1 LFIKKFMPKFINPIE
16 VLDKLNLK
24 DDMVVADF
32 GCGAGGWVIPLAK
45 RLEQGIVYAIDIQE
59 EMLSALESKLKVE
72 NIQNVRKIL
81 SNIEDDKDLKLSP
94 LSCDLILM
102 TNLLFQVEDKKQIF
116 KQANRVLK
124 QNGKVLV
131 VDWNKDAILSPDQ
144 KSVSQ
149 DEVKK
154 IAKEFNFEL
163 KKEFSAGDYHYALV
177 FEKK

>member
-1 LFIKKFMPKFINPIE
+1 MPKFIDPIE
-16 VLDKLNLK
+16 ILNKLNLK
-24 DDMVVADF
+24 DDTIAVDF
-32 GCGAGGWVIPLAK
+32 GCGSGGWVIPLAK
-45 RLEQGIVYAIDIQE
+45 KLEQGIVYAIDVQE

-72 NIQNVRKIL
+72 SIQNVRKIL
-81 SNIEDDKDLKLSP
+81 SNIEDSKDLKLSP

-116 KQANRVLK
+116 KQADRVLK
-124 QNGKVLV
+124 KNGKILV
-131 VDWNKDAILSPDQ
+131 VDWNKDAVLSPDQ

-154 IAKEFNFEL
+154 IAQEFNFGL

>member
-1 LFIKKFMPKFINPIE
+1 MFIIKIMSKFVDPIE
-16 VLDKLNLK
+16 ILNKLNLK

-45 RLEQGIVYAIDIQE
+45 RLEQGIVYAIDVQE
-59 EMLSALESKLKVE
+59 EMLSVLESKLKVE

-81 SNIEDDKDLKLSP
+81 SNIENNKDLKLSP

-102 TNLLFQVEDKKQIF
+102 TNLLFQVEDKKQVF

-131 VDWNKDAILSPDQ
+131 VDWNLNNLLEPEKGKVSPDQ
-144 KSVSQ
+144 
-149 DEVKK
+149 VKK
-154 IAKEFNFEL
+154 IAQEFNFEL

>member
-1 LFIKKFMPKFINPIE
+1 MSKFVNPIE

-24 DDMVVADF
+24 DDMIVADF
-32 GCGAGGWVIPLAK
+32 GCGSGGWVMPLAK
-45 RLEQGIVYAIDIQE
+45 KLEQGTVYAIDLQE
-59 EMLSALESKLKVE
+59 GMLSVLESKLKVE

-102 TNLLFQVEDKKQIF
+102 TNLLFQVENKKRAF
-116 KQANRVLK
+116 KQADRVLK
-124 QNGKVLV
+124 KNGRILIVDWKPNNLLEPEKGKV
-131 VDWNKDAILSPDQ
+131 ST
-144 KSVSQ
+144 
-149 DEVKK
+149 DEIKK
-154 IAKEFNFEL
+154 IAQEFNFEL

>member
-1 LFIKKFMPKFINPIE
+1 MPQFVNPIE
-16 VLDKLNLK
+16 ILDKLDLK

-32 GCGAGGWVIPLAK
+32 GCGSGGWVIPLAK
-45 RLEQGIVYAIDIQE
+45 KLEQGIIYAIDLQE
-59 EMLSALESKLKVE
+59 EMLSALESKLKAE
-72 NIQNVRKIL
+72 NIQNVRKVL
-81 SNIEDDKDLKLSP
+81 SNIEDKEDLKLSP

-102 TNLLFQVEDKKQIF
+102 TNLLFQVEDKKQVF

-124 QNGKVLV
+124 QNGKILV

-154 IAKEFNFEL
+154 IAEEFGLEL
-163 KKEFSAGDYHYALV
+163 KKEFSAGDYHYVLV

>member
-1 LFIKKFMPKFINPIE
+1 MFIIKIMSKFVNPTE
-16 VLDKLNLK
+16 VLDKLNLQ

-32 GCGAGGWVIPLAK
+32 GCGSGGWVIPLAK
-45 RLEQGIVYAIDIQE
+45 RLEQGIVYAIDLQE

-81 SNIEDDKDLKLSP
+81 SNIEEEKDLKLSP
-94 LSCDLILM
+94 LSCNLVLM

-116 KQANRVLK
+116 KQADRVLK
-124 QNGKVLV
+124 KNGKVLV

-154 IAKEFNFEL
+154 IAQEFNFEL

>member
-1 LFIKKFMPKFINPIE
+1 LFIIKIMSKFVNPTE
-16 VLDKLNLK
+16 VLDKLNLQ

-32 GCGAGGWVIPLAK
+32 GCGSGGWVIPLAK
-45 RLEQGIVYAIDIQE
+45 RLEQGIVYAIDLQE

-81 SNIEDDKDLKLSP
+81 SNIEEEKDLKLSP
-94 LSCDLILM
+94 LSCNLVLM

-116 KQANRVLK
+116 KQADRVLK
-124 QNGKVLV
+124 KNGKVLV

-154 IAKEFNFEL
+154 IAQEFNFEL

>member
-1 LFIKKFMPKFINPIE
+1 MSKFVNPTE
-16 VLDKLNLK
+16 VLDKLNLQ

-32 GCGAGGWVIPLAK
+32 GCGSGGWVIPLAK
-45 RLEQGIVYAIDIQE
+45 RLEQGIVYAIDLQE

-81 SNIEDDKDLKLSP
+81 SNIEEEKDLKLSP
-94 LSCDLILM
+94 LSCNLVLM

-116 KQANRVLK
+116 KQADRVLK
-124 QNGKVLV
+124 KNGKVLV

-154 IAKEFNFEL
+154 IAQEFNFEL

>member
-1 LFIKKFMPKFINPIE
+1 MSKFVDPIE

-24 DDMVVADF
+24 DDMVAADF
-32 GCGAGGWVIPLAK
+32 GCGSGGWVIPLAK
-45 RLEQGIVYAIDIQE
+45 RLEQGIVYAIDLQE
-59 EMLSALESKLKVE
+59 EMLSVLESKLKVE

-102 TNLLFQVEDKKQIF
+102 TNLLFQVEDMKRAF
-116 KQANRVLK
+116 KQADRVLK
-124 QNGKVLV
+124 KNGRILIVDWKPNNLLEPEKGKV
-131 VDWNKDAILSPDQ
+131 ST
-144 KSVSQ
+144 

-154 IAKEFNFEL
+154 IAEEFDFKLE
-163 KKEFSAGDYHYALV
+163 KEFSAGDYHYALV

>member
-1 LFIKKFMPKFINPIE
+1 MSKFVNPTE
-16 VLDKLNLK
+16 VLDKLNLQ

-32 GCGAGGWVIPLAK
+32 GCGSGGWVIPLAK
-45 RLEQGIVYAIDIQE
+45 RLEQGIVYAIDLQE

-81 SNIEDDKDLKLSP
+81 SNIEEEKDLKLSP
-94 LSCDLILM
+94 LSCNLVLM

-116 KQANRVLK
+116 KQADRVLK
-124 QNGKVLV
+124 KKGKILV
-131 VDWNKDAILSPDQ
+131 VDWNKDAVLSPDQ

-154 IAKEFNFEL
+154 IASEFNLEL
-163 KKEFSAGDYHYALV
+163 KKEFSAGNYHYALV

>member
-1 LFIKKFMPKFINPIE
+1 MPKFINPIE
-16 VLDKLNLK
+16 VLDKLNLQ

-32 GCGAGGWVIPLAK
+32 GCGSGGWVIPLAK
-45 RLEQGIVYAIDIQE
+45 RLEQGIVYAIDLQE
-59 EMLSALESKLKVE
+59 EMLSVLESKLKVE

-149 DEVKK
+149 EEVKK
-154 IAKEFNFEL
+154 IAQEFNFEL

>member
-1 LFIKKFMPKFINPIE
+1 MFIIKIMSKFVNPTE
-16 VLDKLNLK
+16 VLDKLNLQ

-45 RLEQGIVYAIDIQE
+45 RLEQGIVYAIDLQE

-81 SNIEDDKDLKLSP
+81 SNIEEEKDLKLSP
-94 LSCDLILM
+94 LSCNLVLM

-116 KQANRVLK
+116 KQADRVLK
-124 QNGKVLV
+124 KNGKVLV

-154 IAKEFNFEL
+154 IAQEFNFEL

>member
-1 LFIKKFMPKFINPIE
+1 MFIKKFMPKFINPIE

>member
-1 LFIKKFMPKFINPIE
+1 MSKFVNPTE
-16 VLDKLNLK
+16 VLDKLNLQ

-45 RLEQGIVYAIDIQE
+45 RLEQGIVYAIDLQE

-81 SNIEDDKDLKLSP
+81 SNIEEEKDLKLSP
-94 LSCDLILM
+94 LSCNLVLM

-116 KQANRVLK
+116 KQADRVLK
-124 QNGKVLV
+124 KNGKVLV

-154 IAKEFNFEL
+154 IAQEFNFEL

>member
-1 LFIKKFMPKFINPIE
+1 MPKFVDPIE

-24 DDMVVADF
+24 DDMIVADF
-32 GCGAGGWVIPLAK
+32 GCGSGGWVIPLAK
-45 RLEQGIVYAIDIQE
+45 KLEQGIIYAIDVQE

-81 SNIEDDKDLKLSP
+81 SNIEDNKDLKLSP

-102 TNLLFQVEDKKQIF
+102 TNLLFQVEDKKQVF
-116 KQANRVLK
+116 KQANRILK
-124 QNGKVLV
+124 QKGKVLV
-131 VDWNKDAILSPDQ
+131 VDWNKDTVLSPDQ

-154 IAKEFNFEL
+154 IAQEFDLEL

>member
-1 LFIKKFMPKFINPIE
+1 MPKFVNPIE

-24 DDMVVADF
+24 DDMIVADF
-32 GCGAGGWVIPLAK
+32 GCGSGGWVIPLAK
-45 RLEQGIVYAIDIQE
+45 KLEQGIIYAIDVQE

-81 SNIEDDKDLKLSP
+81 SNIEDNKDLKLSP

-102 TNLLFQVEDKKQIF
+102 TNLLFQVEDKKQVF
-116 KQANRVLK
+116 KQANRILK
-124 QNGKVLV
+124 QKGKVLV
-131 VDWNKDAILSPDQ
+131 VDWNKDTVLSPDQ

-154 IAKEFNFEL
+154 IAQEFDLEL

>member
-1 LFIKKFMPKFINPIE
+1 MSKFVNPIE

-24 DDMVVADF
+24 DDMIVADF
-32 GCGAGGWVIPLAK
+32 GCGSGGWVIPLAK
-45 RLEQGIVYAIDIQE
+45 KLEQGTVYAIDLQE
-59 EMLSALESKLKVE
+59 EMLSVLESKLKVE

-81 SNIEDDKDLKLSP
+81 SNIEDKEDLKLPP

-116 KQANRVLK
+116 KQADRVLK
-124 QNGKVLV
+124 KKGKILV
-131 VDWNKDAILSPDQ
+131 VEWNKDAVLSPDQ

-154 IAKEFNFEL
+154 IASEFNLEL
-163 KKEFSAGDYHYALV
+163 KKEFSAGNYHYALV

>member
-1 LFIKKFMPKFINPIE
+1 MPKFINPIE